1 MKNPKELRTER
12 ICRMVEENFTED
24 DLTMVLSFQENPED
38 EDTAVREVQRFTR
51 RIRYQARAE
60 GKLFKYVWELE
71 RSPMGNFY
79 VRMVLSGGIPIEKLR
94 ELWESDMEHARR
106 MKIAKYNRMPPF
118 PREVLKW
125 GKGGTFYV

>member
-1 MKNPKELRTER
+1 MENTKKGRIER

-24 DLTMVLSFQENPED
+24 DSTMVLSFQENPED
-38 EDTAVREVQRFTR
+38 EDTAVREIQRFTR

-60 GKLFKYVWELE
+60 WKPFKYVWALE
-71 RSPMGNFY
+71 RSQMGNFY

-94 ELWESDMEHARR
+94 ELWESDMEHARC
-106 MKIAKYNRMPPF
+106 MKIARYNRMHPF
-118 PREVLKW
+118 PRKVRKW